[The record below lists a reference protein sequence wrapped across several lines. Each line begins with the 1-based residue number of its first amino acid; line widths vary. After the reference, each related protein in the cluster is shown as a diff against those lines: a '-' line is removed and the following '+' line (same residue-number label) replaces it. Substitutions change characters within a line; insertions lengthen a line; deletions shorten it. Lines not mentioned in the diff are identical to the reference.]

1 MISEAALYLAT
12 PEDARA
18 ALAVVA
24 GRPLAF
30 RMLVGAVRA
39 GCQRVYVPSA
49 LRAAALEDAL
59 ASSTAARAAVTWVA
73 SDTPPPSGPLMLLP
87 AAALVPPIALAPLVA
102 ALVST
107 VLAAAR
113 DGDAPVAALTPPLAR
128 PLWTTLAAGLPLSGP
143 LVHALKSTTGL
154 AVAEGGWYVRVTSTH
169 DVAAAESRLDAD
181 LGSPVDSRLDRLF
194 HRRLSRPVSRLALR
208 WGVSPNA
215 VTVMSLLVGLGAVW
229 CFWSSTPREAL
240 IGLALYAL
248 AVVLDHADGEV
259 ARLSLRESRWGARL
273 DVIVDTAVHAL
284 LLVALGVTAQ
294 QVAGGGAIAG
304 VVAALGAAGS
314 AVLAQ
319 NPPTAAGG
327 VGATLDALGN
337 RDGFYLMLVLFI
349 LLLASLPAAL
359 PVFMIVVAAGCHT
372 FWVSHLAYRL
382 VQRSFDRAS

>member
-1 MISEAALYLAT
+1 VISDAALYLAT

-18 ALAVVA
+18 ALTVVA

-30 RMLVGAVRA
+30 RVLVGAVRA
-39 GCQRVYVPSA
+39 GCRRVYVPPV
-49 LRAAALEDAL
+49 LRGAALEDAL
-59 ASSTAARAAVTWVA
+59 AASPAARAVTWVA
-73 SDTPPPSGPLMLLP
+73 PDTPPPSGALLLLP
-87 AAALVPPIALAPLVA
+87 AAALVPPSALAPLVA
-102 ALVST
+102 APVST

-113 DGDAPVAALTPPLAR
+113 DGDAPVAALTPPLIR
-128 PLWTTLAAGLPLSGP
+128 PLWATLAAGLPLSGP
-143 LVHALKSTTGL
+143 LVDALKREPGL
-154 AVAEGGWYVRVTSTH
+154 AVAEGGWYVRVLSAR
-169 DVAAAESRLDAD
+169 DVAAAETHLDAD

-215 VTVMSLLVGLGAVW
+215 VTLMSLSVGLVAGW
-229 CFWSSTPREAL
+229 CFWRSTPAQAL
-240 IGLALYAL
+240 LGLALYAL

-259 ARLSLRESRWGARL
+259 ARLALRQSRWGARL
-273 DVIVDTAVHAL
+273 DIIVDTAVHAL

-304 VVAALGAAGS
+304 VVAALGAIGS

-319 NPPTAAGG
+319 NPPAAAGG

-349 LLLASLPAAL
+349 LLLAAWPGAL
-359 PVFMIVVAAGCHT
+359 PIFMIVVAAGCHT
-372 FWVSHLAYRL
+372 FWLSHLAYRL
-382 VQRSFDRAS
+382 AQRALGPAR